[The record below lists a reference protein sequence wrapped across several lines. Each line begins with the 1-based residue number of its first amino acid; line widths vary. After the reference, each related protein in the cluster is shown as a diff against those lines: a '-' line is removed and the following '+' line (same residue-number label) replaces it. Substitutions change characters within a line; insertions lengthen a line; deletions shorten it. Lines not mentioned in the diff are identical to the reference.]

1 MLIERQFPT
10 VDIQQVYI
18 YIYKDIDKTIME
30 AAYRKEGKR
39 VELDRLWKPFKKKRR
54 RA

>member
-1 MLIERQFPT
+1 VLIERQFPT
-10 VDIQQVYI
+10 VDIQQV

-39 VELDRLWKPFKKKRR
+39 VILEMLWKPFKKKRGR
-54 RA
+54 V